1 MSSEPRLQLNA
12 LQRGRDVEQRSR
24 GLSLSSFY
32 KGDNDSKEQTDLVKA
47 FSDFT
52 LGADYP
58 TNNKGRYI
66 MPRAV
71 SDGSFGKSFR
81 KKIKK
86 VVKQER
92 RHQKSHSRDDLV
104 EVPRGALTA
113 SRDKSKKSFSQLISS
128 LYNESRNATCLN
140 ETQRH
145 FKETRMRLFAART
158 AIDVHPKLIMCTKE
172 KLTHDLHTRKNVTD
186 RSPGVFSLHAAH
198 ILDTNNDL
206 DNVVDSAPAP
216 VSDARMRQ
224 LVVQCRSDPEL
235 VQNLLYEPQYDDK
248 WKNCYTDVFLV
259 DEGKKITKPYNRQ
272 GWVIPLRNMCEKA
285 GISSN
290 FFTENRSVTLQE
302 ARAHVLR
309 ARLEMASEPSAW
321 LTELDPLVSKNVD
334 LMSYLSS
341 ELDPHALQTRLA
353 LYNEQTYADRD
364 RIRVAGKYYN
374 NIQLGKRM
382 FGPSKKQKFVCSIT
396 GGMER
401 RFEILDNQVNHLPFT
416 HVAFDENL
424 DKCRN
429 PRVKCRDSSR
439 VILRY
444 PPGTE
449 NSFIHANYVHGGPL
463 FNKFIMTQAP
473 MENTIGDF
481 WRMVWQEKAP
491 YIFMLIGRKER
502 DRCAKYWPR
511 RQESNPLDICGL
523 HIHNVGV
530 SLSRDPMFRV
540 TYIRI
545 VDDFGE
551 EHRVEHWQADMNNSS
566 NLDSPLAI
574 LRLARNS
581 TRPVIVHDCLGIS
594 RAACVVA
601 TEIAICNIIKGPTY
615 KHPIQKA
622 VHFLRRQ
629 RPFSVETPMQFIFI
643 HRCVQK
649 FFSKISGPVRGMTED
664 YQKWLTERAGRMFVD
679 NLDAPVPGYR
689 LLSPRVD
696 PDLLRLVRRPQRPNV
711 RREAPDCV
719 GELPIPLNPSNVLSQ
734 ASRTLDV

>member
-1 MSSEPRLQLNA
+1 MA
-12 LQRGRDVEQRSR
+12 RG
-24 GLSLSSFY
+24 
-32 KGDNDSKEQTDLVKA
+32 K
-47 FSDFT
+47 
-52 LGADYP
+52 
-58 TNNKGRYI
+58 NK
-66 MPRAV
+66 
-71 SDGSFGKSFR
+71 KN
-81 KKIKK
+81 
-86 VVKQER
+86 
-92 RHQKSHSRDDLV
+92 
-104 EVPRGALTA
+104 
-113 SRDKSKKSFSQLISS
+113 FSQLISS
-128 LYNESRNATCLN
+128 LYNDSKNATCLN
-140 ETQRH
+140 ETQRQI
-145 FKETRMRLFAART
+145 KETRMRLFAART
-158 AIDVHPKLIMCTKE
+158 AIDVHPKLILCTKE
-172 KLTHDLHTRKNVTD
+172 KLTKELREPKSAGD
-186 RSPGVFSLHAAH
+186 RSPGVFSLHAAQ
-198 ILDTNNDL
+198 ILDTNDGH
-206 DNVVDSAPAP
+206 DNVVDRAPVQ

-224 LVVQCRSDPEL
+224 LVAQCRSDPEL

-259 DEGKKITKPYNRQ
+259 DEGKKIVKPHNRQ
-272 GWVIPLRNMCEKA
+272 GWVVPLKNICEKA
-285 GISSN
+285 GIPSN
-290 FFTENRSVTLQE
+290 FFTDNRSVTLQE

-309 ARLEMASEPSAW
+309 SRLEMISEPSAW
-321 LTELDPLVSKNVD
+321 LTEHDPLVSKNVD
-334 LMSYLSS
+334 LMSYLAS

-364 RIRVAGKYYN
+364 RIRVAGKCSHFVTTITYN
-374 NIQLGKRM
+374 WANACLDQVKTKICLQHHRRHGEKVTIFVMKLLIQ
-382 FGPSKKQKFVCSIT
+382 
-396 GGMER
+396 
-401 RFEILDNQVNHLPFT
+401 FEILDNQVNHLPFT
-416 HVAFDENL
+416 HAAFDENL

-439 VILRY
+439 VVLRY
-444 PPGTE
+444 PAGTE
-449 NSFIHANYVHGGPL
+449 DTFIHANYVSGGPL
-463 FNKFIMTQAP
+463 FNRFIVTQAP

-491 YIFMLIGRKER
+491 YIFMLIGRKEK
-502 DRCAKYWPR
+502 DRCADYWPR
-511 RQESNPLDICGL
+511 RPESGALDVSGL
-523 HIHNVGV
+523 HVHNVGI
-530 SLSRDPMFRV
+530 SSSRDPMFRV

-581 TRPVIVHDCLGIS
+581 VRPVIIHDCLGIS

-649 FFSKISGPVRGMTED
+649 FFGKISGPVRDMAQD
-664 YQKWLTERAGRMFVD
+664 YKKWLTERAGRMFVD

-719 GELPIPLNPSNVLSQ
+719 GELPIPLNPNNVLSH
-734 ASRTLDV
+734 ARRELDV

>member
-1 MSSEPRLQLNA
+1 MTAEPFVPK
-12 LQRGRDVEQRSR
+12 VENYGQDIV
-24 GLSLSSFY
+24 L
-32 KGDNDSKEQTDLVKA
+32 
-47 FSDFT
+47 
-52 LGADYP
+52 P
-58 TNNKGRYI
+58 THEI
-66 MPRAV
+66 A
-71 SDGSFGKSFR
+71 
-81 KKIKK
+81 
-86 VVKQER
+86 
-92 RHQKSHSRDDLV
+92 
-104 EVPRGALTA
+104 A
-113 SRDKSKKSFSQLISS
+113 SRFLEEH
-128 LYNESRNATCLN
+128 LL
-140 ETQRH
+140 RH
-145 FKETRMRLFAART
+145 AETRMRLFAART
-158 AIDVHPKLIMCTKE
+158 AIDVHPKLILCTKE
-172 KLTHDLHTRKNVTD
+172 KLTKELREPKSAGD
-186 RSPGVFSLHAAH
+186 RSPGVFSLHAAQ
-198 ILDTNNDL
+198 ILDTNDGH
-206 DNVVDSAPAP
+206 DNVVDRAPVP

-224 LVVQCRSDPEL
+224 LVAQCRSDPEL

-259 DEGKKITKPYNRQ
+259 DEGKKIVKPHNRQ
-272 GWVIPLRNMCEKA
+272 GWVVPLKNICEKV
-285 GISSN
+285 GIPSG
-290 FFTENRSVTLQE
+290 FFTDNRGVTLQE
-302 ARAHVLR
+302 ARAQVLR
-309 ARLEMASEPSAW
+309 SRLEMASEPSAW
-321 LTELDPLVSKNVD
+321 LSEHDPLVSKNVD
-334 LMSYLSS
+334 LMSYLAS

-382 FGPSKKQKFVCSIT
+382 FGP
-396 GGMER
+396 
-401 RFEILDNQVNHLPFT
+401 
-416 HVAFDENL
+416 
-424 DKCRN
+424 
-429 PRVKCRDSSR
+429 RVKCRDSSR
-439 VILRY
+439 VVLRY
-444 PPGTE
+444 PAGTE
-449 NSFIHANYVHGGPL
+449 DTFIHANYVSGGPL
-463 FNKFIMTQAP
+463 FNRFIVTQAP

-491 YIFMLIGRKER
+491 YIFMLIGRKEK
-502 DRCAKYWPR
+502 DRCADYWPR
-511 RQESNPLDICGL
+511 RPESSALNVCGL
-523 HIHNVGV
+523 HVHNVGI
-530 SLSRDPMFRV
+530 SSSRDPMFRV

-581 TRPVIVHDCLGIS
+581 VRPVIIHDCLGIS

-649 FFSKISGPVRGMTED
+649 FFSKISGPVRDMAQD
-664 YQKWLTERAGRMFVD
+664 YKKWLTERAGRMFVD

-719 GELPIPLNPSNVLSQ
+719 GELPIPLNPNNVLSH
-734 ASRTLDV
+734 ARRELDV

>member
-1 MSSEPRLQLNA
+1 
-12 LQRGRDVEQRSR
+12 
-24 GLSLSSFY
+24 
-32 KGDNDSKEQTDLVKA
+32 
-47 FSDFT
+47 
-52 LGADYP
+52 
-58 TNNKGRYI
+58 
-66 MPRAV
+66 
-71 SDGSFGKSFR
+71 
-81 KKIKK
+81 
-86 VVKQER
+86 
-92 RHQKSHSRDDLV
+92 
-104 EVPRGALTA
+104 
-113 SRDKSKKSFSQLISS
+113 
-128 LYNESRNATCLN
+128 
-140 ETQRH
+140 
-145 FKETRMRLFAART
+145 
-158 AIDVHPKLIMCTKE
+158 
-172 KLTHDLHTRKNVTD
+172 
-186 RSPGVFSLHAAH
+186 
-198 ILDTNNDL
+198 
-206 DNVVDSAPAP
+206 
-216 VSDARMRQ
+216 MRQ

-364 RIRVAGKYYN
+364 RIR
-374 NIQLGKRM
+374 LGKRM

-502 DRCAKYWPR
+502 ERCAKYWPR

-615 KHPIQKA
+615 K
-622 VHFLRRQ
+622 
-629 RPFSVETPMQFIFI
+629 
-643 HRCVQK
+643 
-649 FFSKISGPVRGMTED
+649 
-664 YQKWLTERAGRMFVD
+664 
-679 NLDAPVPGYR
+679 VPGYR